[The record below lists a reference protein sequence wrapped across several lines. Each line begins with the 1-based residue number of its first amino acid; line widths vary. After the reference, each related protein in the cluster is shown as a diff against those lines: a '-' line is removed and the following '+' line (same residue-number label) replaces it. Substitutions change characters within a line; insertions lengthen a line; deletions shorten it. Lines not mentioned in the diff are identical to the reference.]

1 MKTRDE
7 QINDIARRIALGGW
21 SSIRAYV
28 EDHIQDWELEDD
40 DEINTEED

>member
-7 QINDIARRIALGGW
+7 QIDDIARHIARGGW

-28 EDHIQDWELEDD
+28 EDHIQDWELEDE

>member
-7 QINDIARRIALGGW
+7 QINDIEKRIAQGGW

-40 DEINTEED
+40 ENNTEED

>member
-7 QINDIARRIALGGW
+7 QINDIAKRIAQGGW

-40 DEINTEED
+40 ENNTEED